1 MYSTVLWQ
9 KDKAESILLSNW
21 IVLIPIIGTC
31 SFGKKMQMCQQSV
44 DIYLNLV
51 TWLVGYFYSALY
63 RIMARVKKRLWPYWA
78 RLLPIA
84 WMEAINKRKNISL
97 YHMQCIYIHI
107 WNINCEGPF
116 YQNLKSF
123 LASCLEFIRAHD
135 SSALST
141 LNLQLL
147 INCCTG
153 LTIKP
158 QNSETKTDQGNGETT
173 PLKCQGGLLPRKTF
187 LSRRTF
193 AKEDSFFLSFAL
205 LPERF
210 KFARSCNVR
219 MVV

>member
-1 MYSTVLWQ
+1 M
-9 KDKAESILLSNW
+9 
-21 IVLIPIIGTC
+21 
-31 SFGKKMQMCQQSV
+31 
-44 DIYLNLV
+44 
-51 TWLVGYFYSALY
+51 
-63 RIMARVKKRLWPYWA
+63 
-78 RLLPIA
+78 
-84 WMEAINKRKNISL
+84 
-97 YHMQCIYIHI
+97 
-107 WNINCEGPF
+107 NCEGPF

-173 PLKCQGGLLPRKTF
+173 PLKCQGGFLPRKTF

-193 AKEDSFFLSFAL
+193 AKTDFIPRRTLSFFRLHSYL
-205 LPERF
+205 NGSNLPE
-210 KFARSCNVR
+210 AATYAWSSRSCSKEYTSVPPSG
-219 MVV
+219 V